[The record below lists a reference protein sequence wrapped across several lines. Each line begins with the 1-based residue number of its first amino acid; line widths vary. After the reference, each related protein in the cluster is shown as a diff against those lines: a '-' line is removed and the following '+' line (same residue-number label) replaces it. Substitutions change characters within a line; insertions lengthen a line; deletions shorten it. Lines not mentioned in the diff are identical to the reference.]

1 MKRTRSYTIAA
12 ILQLLLSLAA
22 IGLSLPDIARGAN
35 EVNQAPDTIPYAA
48 LMMSL
53 IIGVLG
59 LVSAYGVWRVQKWG
73 VILTIILR
81 AVDGL
86 TSLPG
91 VAFGPTPMLQF
102 LATISVVLAIVVIYL
117 LLRREVDAT
126 EMDVVYLPEE
136 RSLHAMPSL
145 KADQHGVAMVAEES
159 ATTGQAGADNGG

>member
-1 MKRTRSYTIAA
+1 MKRTRSCTIAA

-117 LLRREVDAT
+117 LLRREPTPA
-126 EMDVVYLPEE
+126 
-136 RSLHAMPSL
+136 
-145 KADQHGVAMVAEES
+145 VAR
-159 ATTGQAGADNGG
+159 

>member
-86 TSLPG
+86 SSLPG

-102 LATISVVLAIVVIYL
+102 VATISVVLAIVVIYL
-117 LLRREVDAT
+117 LLRREPTPA
-126 EMDVVYLPEE
+126 
-136 RSLHAMPSL
+136 
-145 KADQHGVAMVAEES
+145 VAR
-159 ATTGQAGADNGG
+159 

>member
-117 LLRREVDAT
+117 LLRREPTPA
-126 EMDVVYLPEE
+126 
-136 RSLHAMPSL
+136 
-145 KADQHGVAMVAEES
+145 VAR
-159 ATTGQAGADNGG
+159 

>member
-48 LMMSL
+48 LMLSL

-102 LATISVVLAIVVIYL
+102 VATISVVLAIVVIYL
-117 LLRREVDAT
+117 LLRREPTPA
-126 EMDVVYLPEE
+126 
-136 RSLHAMPSL
+136 
-145 KADQHGVAMVAEES
+145 VAR
-159 ATTGQAGADNGG
+159 